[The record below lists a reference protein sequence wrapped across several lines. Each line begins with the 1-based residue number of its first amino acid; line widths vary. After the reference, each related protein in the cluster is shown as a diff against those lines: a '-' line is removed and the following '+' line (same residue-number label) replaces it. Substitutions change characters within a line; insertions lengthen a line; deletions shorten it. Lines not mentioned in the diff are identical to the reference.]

1 MSPAMS
7 WFQETEFSKN
17 SKETSDLTQHIMRNV
32 LTEALKA
39 SWCAATSNIQQ
50 PVKQNLSEKSRT
62 SSRN

>member
-1 MSPAMS
+1 MTGRGEREERLILLMSPAMS

-39 SWCAATSNIQQ
+39 S
-50 PVKQNLSEKSRT
+50 
-62 SSRN
+62 